1 MKKIALIFLFIF
13 VTVLVFA
20 QEIVYTNQVTATWD
34 ITTTLTDGRLIP
46 AEDTV
51 TYEVYRNDELIA
63 EIDLPPYTM
72 TIEPEVTTRIGVR
85 AKRVTAVYG
94 EVMYSDYLWSD
105 IEGVPEPW
113 AVRHILPPNEV
124 ENVRIE

>member
-1 MKKIALIFLFIF
+1 MKKLFIGMF
-13 VTVLVFA
+13 IVLA
-20 QEIVYTNQVTATWD
+20 SLGYSQEIVYTNQVTVTWD
-34 ITTTLTDGRLIP
+34 ITTTLTDGRPIP

-63 EIDLPPYTM
+63 ETDLPPYTM

-85 AKRVTAVYG
+85 AKRVTAIYG

-105 IEGVPEPW
+105 IGGVPEPW
-113 AVRHILPPNEV
+113 AVRSLLPPNEV